1 MNIWFRQHRFAL
13 GAAFA
18 QVRKAPG
25 SFLFNVLV
33 VAVALALPFAGV
45 TLLDNVRPL
54 SEQLSVDPEISLFM
68 KGGVARE
75 DAQALAPQLQQLL
88 AGNHAKISFVP
99 REQALDNLKA
109 RNGGLD
115 DVIDTLGDNPLPD
128 SYVMKLEGFATRSGA
143 ASSADPARI
152 DLLAEHMRALPGVD
166 SVQVDSAWVKRL
178 AALLGVLR
186 LALLLLALTLGVV
199 VIAVVFNTVRL
210 QVLTQKEEIAV
221 SKLLGATDNF
231 IHRPFYYTGALLG
244 LCAGAVALGAVA
256 LALRPLNTAI
266 GEFARLYASDFQLMA
281 LPPLAVAALL
291 AISAGLGLTGAM
303 LSVQRHLARLK

>member
-13 GAAFA
+13 GAALSHL
-18 QVRKAPG
+18 RKAPG

-54 SEQLSVDPEISLFM
+54 SEELSVDPEISLFL
-68 KGGVARE
+68 KADTPR
-75 DAQALAPQLQQLL
+75 DQAQALAPQLQQILR
-88 AGNHAKISFVP
+88 GSHAKVSFVP
-99 REQALDNLKA
+99 REQALASLKEKS
-109 RNGGLD
+109 GLT
-115 DVIDTLGDNPLPD
+115 DVIETLGDNPLPD
-128 SYVMKLEGFATRSGA
+128 SYVMKLEGFASTADATRVDG
-143 ASSADPARI
+143 
-152 DLLAEHMRALPGVD
+152 LAEQMRALPGVD
-166 SVQVDSAWVKRL
+166 AVQVDSAWVKRL

-186 LALLLLALTLGVV
+186 LALLLLAITLGVV
-199 VIAVVFNTVRL
+199 VIAVVFNTIRL
-210 QVLTQKEEIAV
+210 QVLTQREEIAV

-244 LCAGAVALGAVA
+244 LCAGAVALGAVT

-266 GEFARLYASDFQLMA
+266 AEFARLYASEFQLTP
-281 LPPLAVAALL
+281 LPPLGMAALL
-291 AISAGLGLTGAM
+291 AISAGLGLVGAM

>member
-13 GAAFA
+13 GAALSH
-18 QVRKAPG
+18 VRKAPG
-25 SFLFNVLV
+25 SFLFNVIV

-54 SEQLSVDPEISLFM
+54 SEELSVDPEISLFL
-68 KGGVARE
+68 KPDTPR
-75 DAQALAPQLQQLL
+75 DQAQSLAPQLQQILR
-88 AGNHAKISFVP
+88 GSHAKVSFVP
-99 REQALDNLKA
+99 REQALASLKEKS
-109 RNGGLD
+109 GLT
-115 DVIDTLGDNPLPD
+115 DVIETLGDNPLPD
-128 SYVMKLEGFATRSGA
+128 SYVMKLEGFASGTY
-143 ASSADPARI
+143 PARV
-152 DLLAEHMRALPGVD
+152 DGLAEQMRALPGVD

-186 LALLLLALTLGVV
+186 LALLLLAITLGVV
-199 VIAVVFNTVRL
+199 VIAVVFNTIRL
-210 QVLTQKEEIAV
+210 QVLTQREEIAV

-244 LCAGAVALGAVA
+244 LCAGAVALGAVT

-266 GEFARLYASDFQLMA
+266 AEFARLYASEFQLTP
-281 LPPLAVAALL
+281 LPPLGMAALL
-291 AISAGLGLTGAM
+291 AISAGLGLVGAM